1 MIEIRAE
8 RAEDAAAV
16 RRVNELAFGQAE
28 EAALVDALRAAADTY
43 ISLVAVD
50 DDQVVGHIFFSPVTL
65 ESGGGPEDSS
75 FAAMGLAPMAVLPEH
90 QRRGVGSA
98 LVGAGLD
105 ECRRAGREVVVVLGH
120 PEYYPRFGF
129 VPAAP
134 LGLRCEYPVP
144 DDTFMVVELKPG
156 ALAGRRGLVK
166 YHPAFAEV

>member
-16 RRVNELAFGQAE
+16 RRVNELAFGGAE
-28 EAALVDALRAAADTY
+28 EAGLVDALRGAADPHV
-43 ISLVAVD
+43 SLVATEGGEI
-50 DDQVVGHIFFSPVTL
+50 VGHIFFSPVSLVSEDGT
-65 ESGGGPEDSS
+65 EDSR

-90 QRRGVGSA
+90 QRRGVGSE
-98 LVGAGLD
+98 LVRAGLD
-105 ECRRAGREVVVVLGH
+105 ECRRMGLGVVVVLGH

-129 VPAAP
+129 RPASRA
-134 LGLRCEYPVP
+134 GLRCEYPVP
-144 DDTFMVVELKPG
+144 DDTFMVVELRPG